1 MASKDK
7 DRRDFSGGL
16 VAKTLHS
23 MEGAQVRSLVEELK
37 TQHSQTNKYFLKNE
51 TQEKEE
57 RRKEGEREE
66 RKEKELLVMKRDLRD
81 SLKCKI

>member
-1 MASKDK
+1 M
-7 DRRDFSGGL
+7 
-16 VAKTLHS
+16 V
-23 MEGAQVRSLVEELK
+23 
-37 TQHSQTNKYFLKNE
+37 LKNE

-81 SLKCKI
+81 SLKCKIWTLIEY